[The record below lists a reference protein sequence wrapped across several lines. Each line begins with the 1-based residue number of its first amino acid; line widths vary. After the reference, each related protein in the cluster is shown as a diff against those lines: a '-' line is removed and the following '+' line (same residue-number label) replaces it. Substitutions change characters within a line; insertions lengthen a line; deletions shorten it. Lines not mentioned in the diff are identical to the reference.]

1 MKRFPSWSAKC
12 FLGRYSCGPH
22 GSIMNVVLESIESG
36 SLGTFTHNLT
46 LYARVGEVVAL
57 APTRLLF
64 YLPFVLC
71 RRTLSLSSKGKT
83 WWNFRKGFLGGVVPI
98 FFCRRQ
104 RRGQTFANVK
114 TVKSGPESASYNLL
128 FILLFLVIFFSGK
141 QSQKKKKKQMSQK
154 GEKINQNLWTEKSL
168 PRNACSEAEF

>member
-1 MKRFPSWSAKC
+1 M
-12 FLGRYSCGPH
+12 
-22 GSIMNVVLESIESG
+22 
-36 SLGTFTHNLT
+36 
-46 LYARVGEVVAL
+46 
-57 APTRLLF
+57 
-64 YLPFVLC
+64 
-71 RRTLSLSSKGKT
+71 
-83 WWNFRKGFLGGVVPI
+83 PI

-154 GEKINQNLWTEKSL
+154 GEKINQNL
-168 PRNACSEAEF
+168 